1 MIRSTGRSGRR
12 LAVAAAMLLTT
23 IAAGCSSSSEDTA
36 ATTTSAVSS
45 STTAATADAGHT
57 CDRKPAA
64 EPVDAETVA
73 DAPNDRTITSFDGT
87 EIRIHWFPAPKAS
100 KTDPA
105 PVVLMGPGWSQPGST
120 SLERSALF
128 GALGIGGLND
138 EGYNVLTWDPRGFGQ
153 SGGLA
158 TVDSPDEEGRDV
170 EVLLDW
176 IAEQPEVR
184 LDRPGDAR
192 VGMAGWSYGGG
203 IQFVTAAQDCRVD
216 VLAPG
221 IAWNSLITSL
231 GKAQTFKEGWSG
243 LLMSTAGADNVDPQ
257 VNAANAEGKQTGR
270 ISQENQDWFA
280 ARGPGKPTGLIDK
293 VDVPTL
299 LIQGTADTLFTLDE
313 AISNYDALRKRDIPV
328 KMLWFCGGHG
338 SCLVD
343 PGDPQSVTDATMAW
357 FARYL
362 RGDTTVDTG
371 PALDVID
378 QDGTRWTGDAW
389 PPKPAEPLTAT
400 GRGTLALKAEGGAGP
415 STKTP
420 AAGDVVGMFA
430 LKIMPGP
437 ATNSVDVAIEADAE
451 TLIVGAPKLILTYQ
465 GTVAAGE
472 RPERVFAQLVDPTT
486 GVVLGN
492 QITPIEVT
500 LDGQS
505 HTTEVDLEV
514 VAHHLAAGGSVTL
527 QVVATTVAYAQPRL
541 GGTVDFTK
549 IAIELPTTV
558 ALKATT

>member
-1 MIRSTGRSGRR
+1 MISSTGGNRR
-12 LAVAAAMLLTT
+12 RVAVAAALLAT
-23 IAAGCSSSSEDTA
+23 ILAAGCSSSSDTA
-36 ATTTSAVSS
+36 ATTSSAVSS
-45 STTAATADAGHT
+45 TTTTTAVDAGHA

-64 EPVDAETVA
+64 EPVDAAIQA
-73 DAPNDRTITSFDGT
+73 DAPNDRVITSFDGT
-87 EIRIHWFPAPKAS
+87 EIRSHWFPAPKAS
-100 KTDPA
+100 KTAPA
-105 PVVLMGPGWSQPGST
+105 PTVLMGPGWSQPGST

-128 GALGIGGLND
+128 GALGIGGLNE

-153 SGGLA
+153 SDGLA
-158 TVDSPDEEGRDV
+158 TVNSPDVEGRDV

-176 IAEQPEVR
+176 VAEQAEAQ

-216 VLAPG
+216 VIVPG

-270 ISQENQDWFA
+270 ISKGNQEWFE
-280 ARGPGKPTGLIDK
+280 ARGPGAPTGLIDQI
-293 VDVPTL
+293 DVPTL
-299 LIQGTADTLFTLDE
+299 IIQGTVDTLFTLDE
-313 AISNYDALRKRDIPV
+313 GIRNYEALRKRDIPV

-338 SCLVD
+338 SCLAN
-343 PGDPQSVTDATMAW
+343 PGDPQSVTKASMAW

-371 PALDVID
+371 PALDVLD
-378 QDGTRWTGDAW
+378 QDGNRWTGDAW
-389 PPKPAEPLTAT
+389 PPKPARPLTAT
-400 GRGTLALKAEGGAGP
+400 GRGTLALTAEGGAGP

-437 ATNSVDVAIEADAE
+437 ATNSVDVAIETDAE
-451 TLIVGAPKLILTYQ
+451 ALIVGAPRLTLTYQ
-465 GTVAAGE
+465 GTVAAGD
-472 RPERVFAQLVDPTT
+472 RPERVFAQLVDTTT

-492 QITPIEVT
+492 QITPIEIT
-500 LDGQS
+500 LDGRS

>member
-23 IAAGCSSSSEDTA
+23 VAAGCSSSSEDTA

-270 ISQENQDWFA
+270 ISKGNQEWFE
-280 ARGPGKPTGLIDK
+280 ARGPGAPTGLIDQI
-293 VDVPTL
+293 DVPTL
-299 LIQGTADTLFTLDE
+299 IIQG
-313 AISNYDALRKRDIPV
+313 R
-328 KMLWFCGGHG
+328 
-338 SCLVD
+338 
-343 PGDPQSVTDATMAW
+343 
-357 FARYL
+357 
-362 RGDTTVDTG
+362 
-371 PALDVID
+371 
-378 QDGTRWTGDAW
+378 
-389 PPKPAEPLTAT
+389 
-400 GRGTLALKAEGGAGP
+400 
-415 STKTP
+415 
-420 AAGDVVGMFA
+420 
-430 LKIMPGP
+430 
-437 ATNSVDVAIEADAE
+437 
-451 TLIVGAPKLILTYQ
+451 
-465 GTVAAGE
+465 
-472 RPERVFAQLVDPTT
+472 
-486 GVVLGN
+486 
-492 QITPIEVT
+492 
-500 LDGQS
+500 
-505 HTTEVDLEV
+505 
-514 VAHHLAAGGSVTL
+514 
-527 QVVATTVAYAQPRL
+527 
-541 GGTVDFTK
+541 
-549 IAIELPTTV
+549 
-558 ALKATT
+558 